1 MKDRVDNRYNFTAI
15 ICQVTLFITFSAY
28 REFGI
33 PGEKMNE
40 IQKQFIRMTSS
51 ENPSTRWAAVWALG
65 RLNVHRKDAYLS
77 LVRRLVDDDKD
88 TRKQATKVLK
98 DLTGIS
104 R

>member
-1 MKDRVDNRYNFTAI
+1 M
-15 ICQVTLFITFSAY
+15 TLFITFSAY

-65 RLNVHRKDAYLS
+65 RLNVHRNDAYLS

-98 DLTGIS
+98 DLTGMS